1 MKIEPYEPRNIVK
14 EHAALY
20 REHEERRID
29 FENYH
34 NWLYSHLECNI
45 NPTNTRRKTDLEA
58 FNEYVERVKAGK
70 TETTV

>member
-1 MKIEPYEPRNIVK
+1 MKIESYEPRNIVK

-34 NWLYSHLECNI
+34 NWLYSRLN
-45 NPTNTRRKTDLEA
+45 TNQPRRKTDLEA
-58 FNEYVERVKAGK
+58 FNEYLERAK
-70 TETTV
+70 TAELTQLVTPS